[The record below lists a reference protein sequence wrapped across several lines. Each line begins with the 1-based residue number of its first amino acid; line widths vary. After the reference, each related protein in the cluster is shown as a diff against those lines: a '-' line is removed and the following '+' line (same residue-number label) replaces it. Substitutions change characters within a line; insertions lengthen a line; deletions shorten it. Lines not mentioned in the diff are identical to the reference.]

1 MESDAFRPAK
11 LNIMTSTVDFMAL
24 FGRVPDM
31 NQAPVLY
38 ICFLMT
44 RKLSCVKRKKN
55 VYMAVT
61 GTMACLTLKMECVYT
76 DPVLDIILSL
86 AIFVLSPPL
95 DVYLCL
101 YSKEIMFWL
110 FFTKSRMYANM
121 SNELG
126 NSFLYYIFLK
136 FHLN

>member
-1 MESDAFRPAK
+1 
-11 LNIMTSTVDFMAL
+11 MA
-24 FGRVPDM
+24 R
-31 NQAPVLY
+31 
-38 ICFLMT
+38 
-44 RKLSCVKRKKN
+44 
-55 VYMAVT
+55 
-61 GTMACLTLKMECVYT
+61 LTLKMECVYT

-101 YSKEIMFWL
+101 YSKGIMFWL

-126 NSFLYYIFLK
+126 NSFFTLYISKVSFELVIVS
-136 FHLN
+136 L